1 MKFHSATEENLNQS
15 NFSKM
20 HRMSYGACEH
30 ETRSGL
36 WFEEKQIQVAPE
48 SHDIIWRKKS
58 FAEGNKIWI
67 SNTHE
72 NLGPEKQVRVIEKS
86 E

>member
-20 HRMSYGACEH
+20 HRISYAACEH

-36 WFEEKQIQVAPE
+36 WFEAKQIQFAPE
-48 SHDIIWRKKS
+48 SHDII
-58 FAEGNKIWI
+58 
-67 SNTHE
+67 
-72 NLGPEKQVRVIEKS
+72 
-86 E
+86 